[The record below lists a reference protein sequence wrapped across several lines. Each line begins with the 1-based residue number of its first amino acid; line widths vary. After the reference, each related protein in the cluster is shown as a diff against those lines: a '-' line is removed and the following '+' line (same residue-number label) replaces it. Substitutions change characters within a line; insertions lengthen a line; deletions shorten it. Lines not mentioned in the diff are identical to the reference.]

1 MAFMR
6 KTKQELET
14 ALEKLE
20 AAEAR
25 IQELEADVR
34 ALERVAGV
42 MVLSPDGLIESVN
55 DILLDGLG
63 YQRDDLIGQH
73 HRVLCDEEY
82 TRSEDYIRFWRELV
96 TGHTRQGRFERIH
109 ANGHRVWLE
118 ASYSPV
124 MSYKGL
130 SRRVITLVSDI
141 SEGLPGS

>member
-14 ALEKLE
+14 ALKKLD

-25 IQELEADVR
+25 TQELEADVR

-55 DILLDGLG
+55 DLLLDGLG

-73 HRVLCDEEY
+73 HRVLCDGDY
-82 TRSEDYIRFWRELV
+82 TRSED
-96 TGHTRQGRFERIH
+96 
-109 ANGHRVWLE
+109 
-118 ASYSPV
+118 
-124 MSYKGL
+124 
-130 SRRVITLVSDI
+130 
-141 SEGLPGS
+141 